1 MTETLTFTEFNR
13 RRSQVMRHVRA
24 GGDAI
29 VHSERAGD
37 DDVVLITKL
46 NKPWST
52 LARGLADG
60 TITPPRL
67 RLDAPY
73 RPATV
78 DPERARAAL
87 AEFEAERES

>member
-1 MTETLTFTEFNR
+1 MTETMTFTEFNR
-13 RRSQVMRHVRA
+13 RRSQAMRHVRA
-24 GGDAI
+24 GGDVV

-60 TITPPRL
+60 SITPPRQ
-67 RLDAPY
+67 RLDAPFH
-73 RPATV
+73 AAAA
-78 DPERARAAL
+78 DPVRSRAAL